1 MRNLK
6 YVFKDALAD
15 EFSANLDTEYVEARL
30 VFGVKIIKERETD
43 EVEIYNTARGGDY
56 YQEISLK
63 EYKNFVEKGWRY
75 GVYVISLSNYRRKL
89 EAIDKTIQRYIS
101 EGASKTNLSQA
112 QDRRVRIMNR
122 YSKISNKLNLLN

>member
-30 VFGVKIIKERETD
+30 VFGVKIIKERDTD

-56 YQEISLK
+56 YQEVSLK

>member
-63 EYKNFVEKGWRY
+63 EYKNFVEKLSA
-75 GVYVISLSNYRRKL
+75 YVTGR
-89 EAIDKTIQRYIS
+89 
-101 EGASKTNLSQA
+101 
-112 QDRRVRIMNR
+112 
-122 YSKISNKLNLLN
+122 

>member
-1 MRNLK
+1 
-6 YVFKDALAD
+6 
-15 EFSANLDTEYVEARL
+15 
-30 VFGVKIIKERETD
+30 
-43 EVEIYNTARGGDY
+43 
-56 YQEISLK
+56 
-63 EYKNFVEKGWRY
+63 
-75 GVYVISLSNYRRKL
+75 LSNYRRKL

>member
-6 YVFKDALAD
+6 YVFKDALVD
-15 EFSANLDTEYVEARL
+15 EFAANLDTKYVEARI
-30 VFGVKIIKERETD
+30 VFGVKIIKDKESD

>member
-1 MRNLK
+1 LE
-6 YVFKDALAD
+6 L
-15 EFSANLDTEYVEARL
+15 
-30 VFGVKIIKERETD
+30 KIIKERETD

>member
-6 YVFKDALAD
+6 YVFKDAIVD
-15 EFSANLDTEYVEARL
+15 EFAANLDTNYVEARI
-30 VFGVKIIKERETD
+30 VFGVKIIKDRESD
-43 EVEIYNTARGGDY
+43 EVHIYNTAKGGDY
-56 YQEISLK
+56 YEEISFK

-89 EAIDKTIQRYIS
+89 EAIDKRIQGYIS
-101 EGASKTNLSQA
+101 ENASKTALSHA
-112 QDRRVRIMNR
+112 QERRVNIMNR